1 MREAKIRLIAALAAA
16 AAVAAVA
23 APSASA
29 SAVTISGGSRVNVTA
44 PGNERNDVT
53 VSFQAGPNLYRIE
66 DPTGID
72 ANGTCDQVNPDTATC
87 PGAGVGSI
95 SADSGAGNDSI
106 ILDRNTIPA
115 TVEGDLDGGAGN
127 DTLAGGSAADSLDGD
142 SGNDT
147 LDGASGADEL
157 RGGSNTDAVTYGDRV
172 TALFVTIGAGD
183 DNDGNEVDQTGA
195 RRDTVRGDV
204 EQLYAGAGPDV
215 VFGDANSES
224 IAGAAGA
231 DRLFGG
237 SGGDSIVG
245 GLGADFISGAG
256 GNDTLIGS
264 EDADSLFGGSQPD
277 RLVGS
282 GGDDRLVGKKGPDA
296 MNGKAGIDRLFAR
309 DGGRDLKLNC
319 GAGNNRR
326 ENLKRD
332 KKVDPRGKSC

>member
-1 MREAKIRLIAALAAA
+1 MVLAALAAA
-16 AAVAAVA
+16 TAAAAVA

-29 SAVTISGGSRVNVTA
+29 SAVTISSGSRVNVTA
-44 PGNERNDVT
+44 PGNERNDVA
-53 VSFQAGPNLYRIE
+53 VSYQPVGNLYRIV

-72 ANGTCDQVNPDTATC
+72 ANGTCAQVNADTATC

-95 SADSGAGNDSI
+95 RVDTGASTDTI
-106 ILDRNTIPA
+106 VLDRSTIPA
-115 TVEGDLDGGAGN
+115 TVEADLDGGSGN
-127 DTLAGGSAADSLDGD
+127 DRLSGGAAADTLNGD

-147 LDGASGADEL
+147 LDGAAGADEL
-157 RGGSNTDAVTYGDRV
+157 RGGSGDDAVTYGDRV
-172 TALFVTIGAGD
+172 TPLFVTIGAAD
-183 DNDGNEVDQTGA
+183 DNDGNEVDQTGV

-204 EQLYAGAGPDV
+204 EQLFAGAGADV
-215 VFGDANSES
+215 IFGDSSSEF
-224 IAGAAGA
+224 IAGVAGS

-245 GLGADFISGAG
+245 GPGADFISGAG

-264 EDADSLFGGSQPD
+264 EDDDSIFGGSQPD

-282 GGDDRLVGKKGPDA
+282 GGNDRLVGKKGPDA
-296 MNGKAGIDRLFAR
+296 MNGKEGVDRIFAR

-319 GAGNNRR
+319 GAGNNRL

-332 KKVDPRGKSC
+332 KRVDPRGKSC